1 MNKPLVTLMQDP
13 SIRKALGQRV
23 KQLRKEKGWTQKE
36 LANKIETSY
45 AQLNKYESGLNTPPL
60 NRLILL
66 AEVLHTSIDYLIGG
80 RKDEEIPI
88 YNNRLIKRFQSI
100 EGFEPEERDLVIKV
114 LDALIVKNDMES
126 TLKSMEG

>member
-1 MNKPLVTLMQDP
+1 MNKSLVTLMQDP
-13 SIRKALGQRV
+13 SIRKALGQRI

-36 LANKIETSY
+36 LANQLETSY

-80 RKDEEIPI
+80 RKGEELPI

-100 EGFEPEERDLVIKV
+100 ESFEPEERDLVIKV
-114 LDALIVKNDMES
+114 LDALIVKNGMES
-126 TLKSMEG
+126 TLKSTEI

>member
-1 MNKPLVTLMQDP
+1 
-13 SIRKALGQRV
+13 
-23 KQLRKEKGWTQKE
+23 
-36 LANKIETSY
+36 
-45 AQLNKYESGLNTPPL
+45 
-60 NRLILL
+60 LILL

>member
-1 MNKPLVTLMQDP
+1 MNRSLVTLIQNL

-23 KQLRKEKGWTQKE
+23 KQLRKDKGWTQKE

-45 AQLNKYESGLNTPPL
+45 AQLNKYENGLNRPPL

-66 AEVLHTSIDYLIGG
+66 AEVLNTSINYLIGG
-80 RKDEEIPI
+80 RKDEKVTI
-88 YNNRLIKRFQSI
+88 YNNRLIQRFQSI
-100 EGFEPEERDLVIKV
+100 EGFEPEERDVVIQV

-126 TLKSMEG
+126 TLKSMER